1 MKHFIINKLV
11 NMIPF
16 GNPLNTFTFMLMI
29 ASFQISCYSNIE
41 NAICFIG

>member
-1 MKHFIINKLV
+1 MKHFIINKFV
-11 NMIPF
+11 DMIPL
-16 GNPLNTFTFMLMI
+16 GKSLNTFTFMLMI